1 VVTLNNQQI
10 AEKNF
15 DEFKRAISKD
25 LIKCQQGEI
34 HSDIL
39 VHVDRPDGTPRF
51 TYGLMG
57 SSSRLKA
64 SCVAV
69 TSAPYNGKQCFDVGV
84 ATFEKFRKQGHGKL
98 ILEKAIDELKN
109 GLNRNGINEFY
120 IELKVDEGN
129 EASHRLCNHFC
140 DETIDKDTGRIYL
153 KLIK

>member
-1 VVTLNNQQI
+1 MVTLNNQQI

-15 DEFKRAISKD
+15 DEFKRAISKG
-25 LIKCQQGEI
+25 LIKCQQGDI

-39 VHVDRPDGTPRF
+39 VHVDRPGGTPRL

-57 SSSRLKA
+57 SGSRLKA

-69 TSAPYNGKQCFDVGV
+69 TSAPYNGKPCFDVGV

-98 ILEKAIDELKN
+98 ILEKTIDELRN

-140 DETIDKDTGRIYL
+140 DETIEKDTGRIYL
-153 KLIK
+153 KLIN